1 MMNRKSWGVL
11 LAVVLG
17 VIGTLVLVAYVRDAK
32 DRAVA
37 GEKQVDVL
45 VASERVAAGTA
56 AENLNSATKSERVPA
71 KVRADDA
78 VTSLKSVAGLVTTT
92 DLVPGEQLLRSRFT
106 EPGQV
111 AKGVGEVKLPVGDVE
126 ITLSLE
132 PERAVGGL
140 IRPGDKVAV
149 FGSVDSLS
157 TTSANG
163 TTTNEPAT
171 SLLVHQVLVSNVQFE
186 DRPNEPSRDETKTV
200 APTVNVLVTL
210 AVDDPT
216 AEKVLFFAEHGKVW
230 LGAEQKDLVATSA
243 GTAP

>member
-1 MMNRKSWGVL
+1 MTRKSWGVL

-17 VIGTLVLVAYVRDAK
+17 VVGTLVLVAYVRDAK

-37 GEKQVDVL
+37 GEKRVDVL
-45 VASERVAAGTA
+45 VASENVNAGTA
-56 AENLNSATKSERVPA
+56 AEDLHSSTKNERVPA

-78 VTSLKSVAGLVTTT
+78 VTNLKSVSGLVTAT

-111 AKGVGEVKLPVGDVE
+111 AKGVGEVKLPVGFVE

-149 FGSVDSLS
+149 FGSVDALS
-157 TTSANG
+157 TTSADNS
-163 TTTNEPAT
+163 TTSEPAT
-171 SLLVHQVLVSNVQFE
+171 SLLVHNVLVTNVQFE

-200 APTVNVLVTL
+200 APTVNLLVTL
-210 AVDDPT
+210 GVDDPT
-216 AEKVLFFAEHGKVW
+216 AEKILFFAEHGKVW
-230 LGAEQKDLVATSA
+230 LGAEQKDVVATSSGA
-243 GTAP
+243 AP